1 MRVRYGHAALTE
13 DDRRRLWDRLERLG
27 KQKVRL
33 MSGVD
38 CARYFGGWQAA
49 EAVDEWLEARQADHQ
64 GRPGLLDRLFRR
76 GGR

>member
-1 MRVRYGHAALTE
+1 MRGQYGHAMLTE

-27 KQKVRL
+27 EQKVRL

-49 EAVDEWLEARQADHQ
+49 EAVDEWLELKRADRQA
-64 GRPGLLDRLFRR
+64 RPGRLRRLFGTR
-76 GGR
+76 